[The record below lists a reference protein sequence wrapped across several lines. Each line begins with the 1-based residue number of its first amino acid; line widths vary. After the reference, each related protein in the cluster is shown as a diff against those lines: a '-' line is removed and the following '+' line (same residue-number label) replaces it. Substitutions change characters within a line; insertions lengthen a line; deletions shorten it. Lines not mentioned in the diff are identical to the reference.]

1 MLRRPPKFTRSYT
14 LFPYKPLFRSFV
26 RWIPGEVAGRAF
38 AKGMGASA
46 GAEKR
51 GGTGCGAVGRPAQGA
66 QGRAFRSSIPEPRP
80 VGFAGR
86 VGSQPGASRGK
97 ACPAPEIGRAS
108 CRERVCQYV

>member
-1 MLRRPPKFTRSYT
+1 MPDRFNFATMQPIGPYGLTLQPK
-14 LFPYKPLFRSFV
+14 FV

-80 VGFAGR
+80 VGRSEERR
-86 VGSQPGASRGK
+86 VGKEGVSTGSSRWS
-97 ACPAPEIGRAS
+97 PS
-108 CRERVCQYV
+108 H

>member
-1 MLRRPPKFTRSYT
+1 
-14 LFPYKPLFRSFV
+14 
-26 RWIPGEVAGRAF
+26 
-38 AKGMGASA
+38 MGAAA

-51 GGTGCGAVGRPAQGA
+51 GGTGGGAGGRPAQGA

-97 ACPAPEIGRAS
+97 ACPAPVEGAGASLPLETRLGPLEDGGETLAAADAHGLQTVARIAEIGRAH
-108 CRERVCQYV
+108 V

>member
-1 MLRRPPKFTRSYT
+1 MPDRFNFAAMQPIGPYGLTLQPK
-14 LFPYKPLFRSFV
+14 FV

-66 QGRAFRSSIPEPRP
+66 QGRAFRSSIPEPWP